1 MIDIKRQYNKIPKAY
16 LKGGSIVIGTLLFA
30 FLIAGIFVYQK
41 RESMLAA
48 AIAKAKA
55 LAHSEYGVDLKIGK
69 AAFSGLRSVML
80 KNVQIIPKDADQLAS
95 VKHLEVSVKL
105 MPLLYNTIKI
115 GRINLADASLTL
127 IKKDST
133 SNYDFIFKKE
143 AKLED
148 SLEKKEP
155 VDLANLANRMINSV
169 LYKIPDNMMLRNLE
183 MSYRDDSLFQTLSVP
198 QAHIDNGELSSTIHV
213 NKNEATWHVAGNVD
227 PSHKKLYFKLFADG
241 KKVEFPLLESKY
253 GLKLTFDT
261 LETSL
266 DKVKWKNK
274 DELLL
279 SGSWK
284 VSELVVNHW
293 RIASNDVVVPNGFLD
308 AEVNI
313 GKNFIALDKSSEM
326 KIAKLVAHPSARV
339 TFWPHKT
346 YALGVHTNDIE
357 AQDVFDSFPRGL
369 FKSLEGIRVTGEMNY
384 QLDFYLDTNLPD
396 SVQLESSLSATQFG
410 INAWGKTDLSKINS
424 TFVYVPV
431 EQGKVQRS
439 IIVGPDNPEFV
450 GLDEVSP
457 YLKHA
462 ILTAED
468 PSFFQHTGFVN
479 EALRASIATNFK
491 EKAFKRGGSTISMQL
506 VKNVYLDREKTLARK
521 IEEML
526 IVWMIEHNK
535 IVSKER
541 MFEVYLNII
550 EWGRNV
556 YGVHEAAHYY
566 FLKRP
571 SELTL
576 GESIFLASIVPR
588 PKIGLSRFD
597 YTGHLKPYMAGY
609 FRLIGNLMAQRGY
622 APVDTTQSYEFYS
635 VSLREALRPAAPKID
650 STENED
656 DTYILEEEIEG
667 IKKMLQD
674 LFKKKIDQEVH
685 E

>member
-1 MIDIKRQYNKIPKAY
+1 
-16 LKGGSIVIGTLLFA
+16 
-30 FLIAGIFVYQK
+30 
-41 RESMLAA
+41 
-48 AIAKAKA
+48 
-55 LAHSEYGVDLKIGK
+55 
-69 AAFSGLRSVML
+69 
-80 KNVQIIPKDADQLAS
+80 
-95 VKHLEVSVKL
+95 
-105 MPLLYNTIKI
+105 
-115 GRINLADASLTL
+115 
-127 IKKDST
+127 
-133 SNYDFIFKKE
+133 
-143 AKLED
+143 
-148 SLEKKEP
+148 
-155 VDLANLANRMINSV
+155 
-169 LYKIPDNMMLRNLE
+169 
-183 MSYRDDSLFQTLSVP
+183 
-198 QAHIDNGELSSTIHV
+198 
-213 NKNEATWHVAGNVD
+213 
-227 PSHKKLYFKLFADG
+227 
-241 KKVEFPLLESKY
+241 
-253 GLKLTFDT
+253 
-261 LETSL
+261 
-266 DKVKWKNK
+266 
-274 DELLL
+274 
-279 SGSWK
+279 
-284 VSELVVNHW
+284 
-293 RIASNDVVVPNGFLD
+293 
-308 AEVNI
+308 
-313 GKNFIALDKSSEM
+313 
-326 KIAKLVAHPSARV
+326 
-339 TFWPHKT
+339 
-346 YALGVHTNDIE
+346 
-357 AQDVFDSFPRGL
+357 
-369 FKSLEGIRVTGEMNY
+369 MNY
-384 QLDFYLDTNLPD
+384 QLDFYLDTQLPD

-424 TFVYVPV
+424 TFIYVPI

-450 GLDEVSP
+450 ALDEVSP

-521 IEEML
+521 VEEML
-526 IVWMIEHNK
+526 IVWMIEQNR

-556 YGVHEAAHYY
+556 YGVYEAAHYY

-597 YTGHLKPYMAGY
+597 YTGHLKPYMSGY

-650 STENED
+650 SMENED
-656 DTYILEEEIEG
+656 ETYILEEEIEG

>member
-1 MIDIKRQYNKIPKAY
+1 MIDIKRQYNKIPKSF
-16 LKGGSIVIGTLLFA
+16 LKKGSIVIGVLLFA
-30 FLIAGIFVYQK
+30 FLIAGIFIYQK
-41 RESMLAA
+41 RESMLAT

-55 LAHSEYGVDLKIGK
+55 VADSEYDVELKIGK
-69 AAFSGLRSVML
+69 ASFSGLRSIML
-80 KNVQIIPKDADQLAS
+80 NGIQIIPKDGEQLAGI
-95 VKHLEVSVKL
+95 KHLEVSVKL

-127 IKKDST
+127 VKKDST
-133 SNYDFIFKKE
+133 SNYDFIFKE
-143 AKLED
+143 EERVED
-148 SLEKKEP
+148 SLEKKEA
-155 VDLANLANRMINSV
+155 VDLANLANRVINSI
-169 LYKIPDNMMLRNLE
+169 LYKIPDNMILQNLE
-183 MSYRDDSLFQTLSVP
+183 MSYRDDSLYQTLHVP
-198 QAHIDNGELSSTIHV
+198 QAHIDNGRLNSTIHV
-213 NKNEATWHVAGNVD
+213 NRNEATWHVAGDVD

-241 KKVEFPLLESKY
+241 RKVEFPLLESKY
-253 GLKLTFDT
+253 GLKFAFDT
-261 LETSL
+261 LEASL

-308 AEVNI
+308 AEVTI

-326 KIAKLVAHPSARV
+326 KIAKLVAHPYARV
-339 TFWPHKT
+339 TLWPHKT
-346 YALGVHTNDIE
+346 YALGVHTDDIE
-357 AQDVFDSFPRGL
+357 AQDVFNSFPKGL
-369 FKSLEGIRVTGEMNY
+369 FKSLEGIRVTGKMNY
-384 QLDFYLDTNLPD
+384 QLDFYLDTKLPD
-396 SVQLESSLSATQFG
+396 SVLLESSLSATQFG
-410 INAWGKTDLSKINS
+410 VNAWGKTDLSKINS

-431 EQGKVQRS
+431 EQGKAPRS

-450 GLDEVSP
+450 TLDEVSS
-457 YLKHA
+457 YLKYA

-468 PSFFQHTGFVN
+468 PSFFQHKGFVN

-491 EKAFKRGGSTISMQL
+491 ERAFKRGGSTISMQL

-526 IVWMIEHNK
+526 IVWMIEQNR

-566 FLKRP
+566 FLKSP

-597 YTGHLKPYMAGY
+597 YTGHLKPYMSGY
-609 FRLIGNLMAQRGY
+609 FRLIGNLMAQKGY

-635 VSLREALRPAAPKID
+635 VSLREALRPPPPQID

-656 DTYILEEEIEG
+656 ESFILEDEIEG

-674 LFKKKIDQEVH
+674 LFKKKIDQEAN